1 MIAYRARRDVVVGVV
16 LLALGIGYGALTASL
31 PNRSLPNT
39 PGPAFFPWL
48 ITAAIIILSIA
59 LLLRAFGDSDPEPSR
74 TSPDTAAK
82 LRLFTLLW
90 IVFYVV
96 VLPFAGFLLA
106 SVPFFGGMMWFYG
119 ERRPVVILLAS
130 IVIPGGLLYVFR
142 YVFQILLPTGIWI

>member
-1 MIAYRARRDVVVGVV
+1 MIAHRARRDVIVGVV

-48 ITAAIIILSIA
+48 ITAAIIVLSIA
-59 LLLRAFGDSDPEPSR
+59 LLLRAFGDADPEPSR
-74 TSPDTAAK
+74 TTPDSDAK

-90 IVFYVV
+90 IVVYVV
-96 VLPFAGFLLA
+96 VLPFAGFLLV

-130 IVIPGGLLYVFR
+130 IMIPGGLLYVFR
-142 YVFQILLPTGIWI
+142 YVFQILLPAGI